1 MTQISQVNLKYLE
14 LHITKKFNILERKM
28 YKQNNYQVDLSDLE
42 SGEYS
47 FTLNANSEIKSS
59 GSFSILAFD
68 LEKQFLN
75 ANYKKLQR
83 LAENTNGTAYFD
95 ENVNELFEELISDN
109 RYKPVLKSTKNV
121 VPLIDLKW
129 LLFLLVILLA
139 IEWFS
144 RKYYGLT

>member
-1 MTQISQVNLKYLE
+1 MVAKDSDQRIIRPLV
-14 LHITKKFNILERKM
+14 I
-28 YKQNNYQVDLSDLE
+28 KQNNYQVDLSDLE

-83 LAENTNGTAYFD
+83 LAKNTNGTAYFD
-95 ENVNELFEELISDN
+95 DNANELFAELISDN
-109 RYKPVLKSTKNV
+109 RFKPVLKSTKNI

-129 LLFLLVILLA
+129 LLFILVILLA